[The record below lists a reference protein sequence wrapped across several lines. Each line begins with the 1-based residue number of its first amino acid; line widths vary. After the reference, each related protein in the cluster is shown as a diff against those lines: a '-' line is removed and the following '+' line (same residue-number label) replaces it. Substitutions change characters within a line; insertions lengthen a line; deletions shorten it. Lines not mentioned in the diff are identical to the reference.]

1 MGVDIYSLYCFD
13 EEGNLCAGVH
23 HSTKESYKSLVD
35 ELSSE
40 GYHVKVFDCDGVCI
54 YTQEAQP

>member
-1 MGVDIYSLYCFD
+1 MQVDIYSVYLFD
-13 EEGNLCAGVH
+13 EEGNLYPGVQH
-23 HSTKESYKSLVD
+23 ATEEGYKSLAD

-40 GYHVKVFDCDGVCI
+40 GYHVKVFDCDSVCV

>member
-1 MGVDIYSLYCFD
+1 MQVTIYSVYRFD
-13 EEGNLCAGVH
+13 EEGNLYPGVQH
-23 HSTKESYKSLVD
+23 ATKEGYKPLAD

-40 GYHVKVFDCDGVCI
+40 GYHVKVFDCDGVCV